1 MACILYSI
9 FIIHRLC
16 NVCVDKFLE
25 RLIYCCSLH
34 YLNKILGYFPRKT
47 VRNTLAVAYWDQL
60 LVGWVYVGWLR
71 FVHVPLGKSRFR
83 LVWLILSRFK
93 KLGMVPKKLYQN
105 TLKRLKTMGSVC

>member
-1 MACILYSI
+1 MSEEPSVACILYSI

-25 RLIYCCSLH
+25 RLIYCYSLH

-47 VRNTLAVAYWDQL
+47 VRNTLAVVYWGQL

-71 FVHVPLGKSRFR
+71 FVHIIYMFHWEKAVLLWFG
-83 LVWLILSRFK
+83 
-93 KLGMVPKKLYQN
+93 
-105 TLKRLKTMGSVC
+105 